1 MTKITKKTKI
11 ISEKLDPNKIY
22 SISEAMEI
30 FQAVKSSKFE
40 ESVDISIKLGVDAG
54 KSDQNV
60 RGAVTLPN
68 SLGKTVIVAVFADG
82 DAADQAKKAGA
93 EFIGMDDLA
102 EKFTKEEVDVDV
114 VISTQAAMKVVGKL
128 GQVLGPKGL
137 MPNPK
142 TGTVSDDVTS
152 AVNNVKAGQVRFRTD
167 KNGIIHGCIGKVSF
181 DAEKIQS
188 NATALLAEL
197 KKLKPASSKGIYI
210 GNIALSSTMG
220 PGVKISSA
228 ELV

>member
-68 SLGKTVIVAVFADG
+68 SLGKTVTVAVFADG

-93 EFIGMDDLA
+93 EFIGMERSALHR
-102 EKFTKEEVDVDV
+102 KIKE
-114 VISTQAAMKVVGKL
+114 L
-128 GQVLGPKGL
+128 G
-137 MPNPK
+137 
-142 TGTVSDDVTS
+142 
-152 AVNNVKAGQVRFRTD
+152 
-167 KNGIIHGCIGKVSF
+167 I
-181 DAEKIQS
+181 
-188 NATALLAEL
+188 
-197 KKLKPASSKGIYI
+197 KGI
-210 GNIALSSTMG
+210 N
-220 PGVKISSA
+220 
-228 ELV
+228 